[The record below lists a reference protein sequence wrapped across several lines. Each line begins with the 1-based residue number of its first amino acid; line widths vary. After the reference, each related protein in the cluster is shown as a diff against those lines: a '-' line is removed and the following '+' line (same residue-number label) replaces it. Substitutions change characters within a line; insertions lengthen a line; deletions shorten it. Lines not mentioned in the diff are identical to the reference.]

1 MQVSAIINTNVN
13 NLLDDKNKNNEN
25 NLNHCIDNLINSSP
39 NLTDI

>member
-25 NLNHCIDNLINSSP
+25 NLNHFIDDLINSSP
-39 NLTDI
+39 N